1 MEYVYRA
8 IDFVETHPVVVLA
21 FGIAF
26 LLVFLYKHPKVFFI
40 LAVLGVAIY
49 LVFSLASVGTKQKEK
64 LIKKSASPRYLVPVR
79 FPLVILIDKDFR
91 LP

>member
-8 IDFVETHPVVVLA
+8 IDFIETHPVVVLA
-21 FGIAF
+21 FGVAF
-26 LLVFLYKHPKVFFI
+26 LLVFLYKHPMVFFV

-49 LVFSLASVGTKQKEK
+49 LVFSLSSVGTTQKKK
-64 LIKKSASPRYLVPVR
+64 LIKKSASPRYMVPVR